1 MPDVDQEKLPWL
13 QFWVTSWQ
21 SDKGLAMCSIAAR
34 GLWIE
39 MLCLMH
45 HSTPYGTLADH
56 NGRPMAA
63 HELAGLVRVETPT
76 VEKLLAELDDR
87 MVFSRDNDGRI
98 FSRRMQRDHHLRTV
112 RAAAGSKGGKRSAKR
127 KKKA

>member
-21 SDKGLAMCSIAAR
+21 SDKGLAMCSLAAR

-45 HSTPYGTLADH
+45 HSTPYGTLTDH
-56 NGRPMAA
+56 NGKPMGCP
-63 HELAGLVRVETPT
+63 ELSSLVRADTKSVE
-76 VEKLLAELDDR
+76 EMLAELDGR
-87 MVFSRDNDGRI
+87 KVFSRDVEGRI

-112 RAAAGSKGGKRSAKR
+112 RAAAGSKGGKRSGKSR
-127 KKKA
+127 KKG